1 MRLCSV
7 LLAVAAALAACQ
19 TTTVKTSGSATFEG
33 GYVGGSAAAGS
44 RAFGHDG
51 R

>member
-1 MRLCSV
+1 MRRWSI
-7 LLAVAAALAACQ
+7 LLALPAILAACQ

-33 GYVGGSAAAGS
+33 GYVGGSAGAGARTS
-44 RAFGHDG
+44 GHDE